1 MKEKLKYLF
10 IICFFILPAIY
21 YGITDNYKVSGL
33 LLFGVLA
40 IYFLEKNPDFVDKY
54 F

>member
-21 YGITDNYKVSGL
+21 YGITGNYKVSGL

-40 IYFLEKNPDFVDKY
+40 VHFLERNPNFVDKY